1 VVIGLGTSIAGII
14 NHVVAWKWFYI
25 SLFIIGAY
33 GEGIV
38 RWQPNGQ
45 REYDAINTEF
55 VQPQYN
61 AVVINIGNAIR
72 IAYDASW
79 CWYNT
84 YVVGYR
90 DIPKARRLFF
100 CCCPSDSVSGTVSHG
115 HYLRQGKSAANHKQP
130 GHGHRFY
137 ISRDGPMDCRQWHA
151 APQRDGHRRTV
162 SADAARHLAGTRTRA
177 WLSISRFSFRWP
189 IAGATR

>member
-1 VVIGLGTSIAGII
+1 MVIGLGTSIAGII
-14 NHVVAWKWFYI
+14 NHVIAWKWFYI

-61 AVVINIGNAIR
+61 AVVINIGNALR

-90 DIPKARRLFF
+90 DIPKALALFF
-100 CCCPSDSVSGTVSHG
+100 FPFSDSC
-115 HYLRQGKSAANHKQP
+115 LRNCFSRPSSAP
-130 GHGHRFY
+130 GPTC
-137 ISRDGPMDCRQWHA
+137 SRSQTACP
-151 APQRDGHRRTV
+151 
-162 SADAARHLAGTRTRA
+162 
-177 WLSISRFSFRWP
+177 WP
-189 IAGATR
+189 LLLHF